1 MKLSETIKQTRKVKK
16 HSIRD
21 MAKASGI
28 SKSYI
33 TQIEQGEPF
42 NPTLGVIEKLSKYLN
57 IEAKEVIEMIKK
69 NGTKEKSD

>member
-1 MKLSETIKQTRKVKK
+1 
-16 HSIRD
+16 

-42 NPTLGVIEKLSKYLN
+42 NPTLEVIEKLSKYLN

-69 NGTKEKSD
+69 NGTKDKSD